1 MFGSSRLNSQTGI
14 LQYFIMEPSYTEERE
29 GKDYKLQG
37 QWFQENSSLNKIIVW
52 LFQYKVC
59 SSA

>member
-1 MFGSSRLNSQTGI
+1 MIFA
-14 LQYFIMEPSYTEERE
+14 MEPSYTEEKE

-37 QWFQENSSLNKIIVW
+37 QWFQENSSLNKIIVE